1 MLDAEDGIGAMITRL
16 ETPEPVAVKGMA
28 MAERLVTDG
37 RTSPLCNW
45 AEPGALRR
53 LVLVATAELDAQPVD
68 LPIAA

>member
-1 MLDAEDGIGAMITRL
+1 
-16 ETPEPVAVKGMA
+16 

-37 RTSPLCNW
+37 RTSPLYNW

-53 LVLVATAELDAQPVD
+53 LVLVATAELDAQPFD